1 MTRAKLT
8 DLAAG
13 LPQVLLHAATIAGIL
28 MAWSLQP
35 DEASRHGAGLILAM
49 LSKLTRIAFL
59 SLLIFLLFSRR
70 APARAA
76 EGAWPKIWALIGLV
90 FAAIIATLPHTAPAA
105 WLRIT
110 ALTLTVVGT
119 VGSIYAALYLGR
131 SFSIFPQARGLV
143 VSGPYKYLRHPL
155 YLAEWI
161 AVVGMSLQFAQPW
174 AWLVAGASLFV
185 QFPRMGYEEA
195 VLLEAYPQYRGYRDA
210 TARLIPG
217 IY

>member
-1 MTRAKLT
+1 MTKAKFI
-8 DLAAG
+8 DLVAG
-13 LPQVLLHAATIAGIL
+13 LPQVLLNAATIAGIL

-35 DEASRHGAGLILAM
+35 DEASSHGAGLILAL
-49 LSKLTRIAFL
+49 LSKLTQIVFL
-59 SLLIFLLFSRR
+59 SLLIVFLFSRR
-70 APARAA
+70 TPARAA
-76 EGAWPKIWALIGLV
+76 EGWPPKFWALVGLF
-90 FAAIIATLPHTAPAA
+90 FAAIIAALPHSAPAP

-110 ALTLTVVGT
+110 GLTLTILGT

-143 VSGPYKYLRHPL
+143 LSGPYKYLRHPL
-155 YLAEWI
+155 YVAEWI

-174 AWLVAGASLFV
+174 ALLIAGASLLI
-185 QFPRMGYEEA
+185 QFPRMSYEEA
-195 VLLEAYPQYRGYRDA
+195 VLLEAYPQYREYSDA